1 MVAVRLEDDALAFMA
16 DKLSEAGG
24 LAGAFRR
31 EALWEPVVFLP
42 DFADP
47 LLLPDLEQGGVAT
60 QAGADAEFAA
70 YVHYL
75 KKRNGRLHSV
85 IFDDPWSHPD
95 DMDYAGTP
103 PDEIISLEGRVAHL
117 YDLAAVEPDL
127 IWQMRAV
134 AVSFLKIVYVSEL
147 SERDIRELLDD
158 DPADL
163 AETLVASVR
172 HIAVNAY
179 DDETW
184 LIVRHDN
191 QKQSAFD

>member
-1 MVAVRLEDDALAFMA
+1 MVAVRLEDDALAFVA
-16 DKLSEAGG
+16 EKLAEAGG
-24 LAGAFRR
+24 LAGAFKR
-31 EALWEPVVFLP
+31 EALGEPVVFLP

-70 YVHYL
+70 YLHYL
-75 KKRNGRLHSV
+75 KKRNGKLHSV

-95 DMDYAGTP
+95 DMDYAGP
-103 PDEIISLEGRVAHL
+103 PPEEVITLDGRVAYLH
-117 YDLAAVEPDL
+117 DLSVVEPNL
-127 IWQMRAV
+127 IWQLRAV

-147 SERDIRELLDD
+147 SERDIRELLEEEPEDMV
-158 DPADL
+158 
-163 AETLVASVR
+163 ETLAASVR

-184 LIVRHDN
+184 IVVRHDP
-191 QKQSAFD
+191 SD